1 MDKKKLFLE
10 SISRLNISKE
20 KVTAVRSLLE
30 ECMEYSNHDETGA
43 NWKVQ
48 IWPGSGYTLGEFN
61 VAASSD
67 EEALEKVAA
76 ILTRDNQ
83 KAYYITQK
91 EYDDMFSQELDVDP
105 DYESDQYVYVD
116 GTMEG
121 ASEPIYINAEN
132 LQVNPIGETESGKM
146 ESVDSASEVSDG
158 INDASEG
165 KYDDMSK
172 LTGDWRKVAEYQ
184 NFLNDNG
191 FNISVDGKW
200 GPETERAYQALV
212 TKITKKIVRIIVSH
226 KNEPVEDSRNRA
238 AESVNGQKASGE
250 KAKIL
255 ANRTWGDFFEQRY
268 HANSAEPISQIGS
281 KHHPI
286 GETESGK
293 MESVDSASEVS
304 DGINDGTES
313 DESQKPIDDP
323 NSTVVDESMT
333 IDQMWDALID
343 KGVTEQTLDL
353 ITSING
359 YSKDTLH
366 DVLFAYTG
374 YRDFEQANSDN

>member
-158 INDASEG
+158 IND
-165 KYDDMSK
+165 
-172 LTGDWRKVAEYQ
+172 
-184 NFLNDNG
+184 
-191 FNISVDGKW
+191 
-200 GPETERAYQALV
+200 
-212 TKITKKIVRIIVSH
+212 
-226 KNEPVEDSRNRA
+226 
-238 AESVNGQKASGE
+238 
-250 KAKIL
+250 
-255 ANRTWGDFFEQRY
+255 
-268 HANSAEPISQIGS
+268 
-281 KHHPI
+281 
-286 GETESGK
+286 
-293 MESVDSASEVS
+293 
-304 DGINDGTES
+304 GTES

-323 NSTVVDESMT
+323 NSTVADESMT